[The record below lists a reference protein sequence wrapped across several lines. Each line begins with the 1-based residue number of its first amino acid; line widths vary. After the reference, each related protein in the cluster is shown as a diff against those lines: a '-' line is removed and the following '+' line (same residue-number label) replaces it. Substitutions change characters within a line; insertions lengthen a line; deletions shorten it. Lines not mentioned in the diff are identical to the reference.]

1 MKPRKDQIDKIEEAF
16 KAVHGKEANISVS
29 PAWEAKVMRAVR
41 TQNGQSAGKLFDSE
55 MLAHLVWRFALATCL
70 VALLLTAYTVAV
82 DPGASADVAMLFFED
97 PLAID
102 VVHSLEAV

>member
-16 KAVHGKEANISVS
+16 KAVHGNETNVSFS

-41 TQNGQSAGKLFDSE
+41 TQNGQPAGKLFDSE
-55 MLAHLVWRFALATCL
+55 MLGHLVWRFAVATCL

-82 DPGASADVAMLFFED
+82 DPGASADVAKLFFED
-97 PLAID
+97 PLAMD
-102 VVHSLEAV
+102 LVNSLEAV